1 MQKTSQARGHLR
13 RRGLGSAVQW
23 RERVRERILRS
34 GSDVRGAYS
43 SKRQPECAGEC
54 EADEG
59 RKLLGCTM
67 IESADLL
74 RCGREILQKMG
85 VPRDTA
91 DDRERSRFGI

>member
-1 MQKTSQARGHLR
+1 
-13 RRGLGSAVQW
+13 
-23 RERVRERILRS
+23 
-34 GSDVRGAYS
+34 
-43 SKRQPECAGEC
+43 
-54 EADEG
+54 
-59 RKLLGCTM
+59 M